1 VWPHVFPAS
10 RKLLHLTRLWFG
22 DELFS
27 QHDVL
32 PSSWGAADLSSL
44 VSCCPNLQVI
54 DCMSLLHGSHVS
66 ELRKLPALTNVC
78 VAYADGEMAAL
89 QESLNGLAAVTQLK
103 DLCITQSRDDMTV
116 AALLPLTSLTAL
128 TNLECTFEI
137 FEDEDPDVFQMLVSI
152 E

>member
-27 QHDVL
+27 RHDVL
-32 PSSWGAADLSSL
+32 PSSWGEAYLSCL
-44 VSCCPNLQVI
+44 VSCCPNLQVV
-54 DCMSLLHGSHVS
+54 DCMSLLHGLHVS
-66 ELRKLPALTNVC
+66 ELRKLPALTDFT
-78 VAYADGEMAAL
+78 VAYADGDMAAL
-89 QESLNGLAAVTQLK
+89 QDSLNGLAAVTQLK

-137 FEDEDPDVFQMLVSI
+137 FEDGHQMFFNCW
-152 E
+152 